1 MKSIVSVGIVVVLCV
16 VAPVKL
22 GARRDGAA
30 QAPSQPAAST
40 PAGDAGTE
48 RDVQEIGA
56 LRQRLVDAFNRGDID
71 TLLGSVS
78 PTVVVIWQ
86 NGEVNQGPDAVRQF
100 YSRMMKGPDSV
111 VTSVAF
117 LPEVEGRRFYG
128 NTAVSYGTLND
139 RFTLRDGRELQLNSR
154 WSSTLEKD
162 ASGHWILTSF
172 HASANV
178 FDNPVSALAARRVG
192 MWVGGGGLVF
202 GFIGFFV
209 GASIS
214 HRRARKAP

>member
-1 MKSIVSVGIVVVLCV
+1 MKRIVRGSVVVLCLTV
-16 VAPVKL
+16 SARP
-22 GARRDGAA
+22 GAWSNGLA
-30 QAPSQPAAST
+30 QTPSQPAASI
-40 PAGDAGTE
+40 PAGNAGTE
-48 RDVQEIGA
+48 QDVREIGV

-71 TLLGSVS
+71 TLLGAVS

-117 LPEVEGRRFYG
+117 SPEVEGRRFYG

-139 RFTLRDGRELQLNSR
+139 RFTLRNGGELPLNSR

-162 ASGHWILTSF
+162 ASGHWVLTSF
-172 HASANV
+172 HASANI
-178 FDNPVSALAARRVG
+178 FDNPVGAMVARRVG
-192 MWVGGGGLVF
+192 VWAGVGGLAL
-202 GFIGFFV
+202 GFIA
-209 GASIS
+209 GALIAR
-214 HRRARKAP
+214 RRAPRAP